1 MSLMF
6 ALFEDDHPTLGG
18 TAGFVRF
25 AHYTSGYGHSPPSG
39 TRGESTGLTY
49 LWEARALLVTASSLF
64 EEVFLIHLY
73 AVGEAYLAHF
83 IGIRFLGVMLIL
95 PSYIAS
101 YRWHTRCR
109 NGYGAIAF
117 TPSPKARKPCGVV
130 LHIFAGAGFQ
140 VAHKVGHCHLRAH
153 EHKKV
158 YVVRHATY
166 LAHLRLTALYKTTDV
181 AVEVVG
187 VVGRYDPL
195 AGERAKHDMVN

>member
-1 MSLMF
+1 M
-6 ALFEDDHPTLGG
+6 PLG
-18 TAGFVRF
+18 
-25 AHYTSGYGHSPPSG
+25 
-39 TRGESTGLTY
+39 GESTGLIC
-49 LWEARALLVTASSLF
+49 LWEARALMVTASALF
-64 EEVFLIHLY
+64 EKVFLIHLY
-73 AVGEAYLAHF
+73 AVGEANLAHF

-109 NGYGAIAF
+109 NGYGAVAF
-117 TPSPKARKPCGVV
+117 TPPPKARKPCGVV

-166 LAHLRLTALYKTTDV
+166 LAHLRLTTLYKTTDV

-187 VVGRYDPL
+187 VVGRYDLL